1 VGVSVND
8 PFSETGNPAAEPTIW
23 LSGEIVT
30 PAQQSGL
37 SAALDRRPVGLLGWV
52 FLNTGRIAIAS
63 GFRLL
68 AAFVVAAT
76 VFLLWFTARLQRV
89 GYSGRELVR
98 RQLLARGAYPV
109 RTGGVGRARMVG
121 TGAPGARPVRHP
133 HAVRPGV
140 YYLPKWGP
148 LRLLLTP
155 PDEEL
160 RGIIS

>member
-1 VGVSVND
+1 VGVNVND
-8 PFSETGNPAAEPTIW
+8 PFSETGPAAEPTIW
-23 LSGEIVT
+23 VSGAIVT
-30 PAQQSGL
+30 LLNKVIFPPLWIG
-37 SAALDRRPVGLLGWV
+37 ALGGLLGWV
-52 FLNTGRIAIAS
+52 FLTTGRISIAS
-63 GFRLL
+63 GFRPL

-89 GYSGRELVR
+89 GYSGRELVIANYWREARIPFEQVESVEPVWWYR
-98 RQLLARGAYPV
+98 RRLV
-109 RTGGVGRARMVG
+109 R
-121 TGAPGARPVRHP
+121 VRFRTRTP
-133 HAVRPGV
+133 FGQVV